1 MIRRHDIKRWCEI
14 VAREFRPHKIILFG
28 SYAHGAP
35 TEDSDVDLL
44 VVMPLKRGQREARQ
58 AAAIRQRVRAPFPM
72 DVLVRSPRHIA
83 RRLARG
89 DSFIT
94 DILRH
99 GRLMY
104 EGGRA

>member
-1 MIRRHDIKRWCEI
+1 MIHRREIKKWCDT
-14 VAREFRPHKIILFG
+14 VAREFLPQKIILFG
-28 SYAHGAP
+28 SYANGVP

-104 EGGRA
+104 EGERA